1 MAKRHPWLA
10 AFFGFGTCTCAL
22 TVILLLFPG
31 TPLDSLW
38 RLNPVAHDAF
48 HSLGNTA
55 IALMLVVGIGCA
67 LAAIGLARGHRGG
80 VWLALIILS
89 INIVGDLFNAVVR
102 HDYRALIG
110 LPIGGA
116 MILYLARRERADS
129 SRE

>member
-1 MAKRHPWLA
+1 
-10 AFFGFGTCTCAL
+10 
-22 TVILLLFPG
+22 
-31 TPLDSLW
+31 
-38 RLNPVAHDAF
+38 
-48 HSLGNTA
+48 
-55 IALMLVVGIGCA
+55 MLVVGIGCA